1 MNFKTDDKPFPI
13 MELPAEIRLDI
24 YRACLT
30 RDRKLLLSKP
40 DRSSQEASAEV
51 ASVSD
56 GVSIGSGGESL
67 SQGSEWDLIGPGA
80 ANRPWDP
87 APHRTRGTRSSSRV
101 RDATARRLA
110 AAAVAAVATRAVVVE
125 LPEPVDRHQESVNND
140 IEHDDRLVINIL
152 RTSKQIYREA
162 RDVLYSENRFE
173 LNIDTAVASLAAL
186 HQRNRRHIKHIELEI
201 PTYTHILEGFSEI
214 VRLSLRYCTGLQTFV
229 MRTLFTL
236 PGFDGGPVRGSTTV
250 YANGFDILRWLPQ
263 TCRVVLEG
271 NHNEEIEAVVQ
282 KHMNFASTQ
291 SKVSQIVLPRLC
303 SMPGLLTFAGCICQ
317 AAADLD

>member
-1 MNFKTDDKPFPI
+1 
-13 MELPAEIRLDI
+13 L
-24 YRACLT
+24 
-30 RDRKLLLSKP
+30 
-40 DRSSQEASAEV
+40 
-51 ASVSD
+51 
-56 GVSIGSGGESL
+56 
-67 SQGSEWDLIGPGA
+67 
-80 ANRPWDP
+80 
-87 APHRTRGTRSSSRV
+87 
-101 RDATARRLA
+101 
-110 AAAVAAVATRAVVVE
+110 AAVAATTTIVVE
-125 LPEPVDRHQESVNND
+125 VPEPIDHRQAAVND
-140 IEHDDRLVINIL
+140 CSLHDDRLVINIL

-173 LNIDTAVASLAAL
+173 LNIDTAVTSLAAL